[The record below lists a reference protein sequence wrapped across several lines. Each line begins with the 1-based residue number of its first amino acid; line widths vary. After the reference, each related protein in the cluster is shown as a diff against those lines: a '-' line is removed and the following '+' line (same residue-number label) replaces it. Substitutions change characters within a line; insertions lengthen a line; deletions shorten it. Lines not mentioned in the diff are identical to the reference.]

1 MAKNWRQ
8 ILGDGRWV
16 TGKYGGRFYIRDK
29 KIDKP
34 LSLKD
39 AIFAELHKDTHRK
52 INGVDVFDVKDEY
65 MKHAHPGQGRVIIQS
80 GASKHKHGTKQ
91 ISDEYVQAEWLVKT
105 FGGDVTLLRTNQNKR
120 GIYRYP
126 AGNYQPDL
134 MWNNRRLEYWELK
147 EPKNPLDG
155 SSSYRHGFKQIGI
168 NKGMAAGNAGG
179 LIIKIS
185 NPKADSGEIIES
197 ISNRFRQAALSS
209 IDVIVKW
216 ADDDFQVFR
225 LKR

>member
-1 MAKNWRQ
+1 MTKNWRQ
-8 ILGDGRWV
+8 ILGDGHWV

-34 LSLKD
+34 LPLKD

-65 MKHAHPGQGRVIIQS
+65 MKHARPGQGRVIIQS

-147 EPKNPLDG
+147 ELKNPLDG

-179 LIIKIS
+179 LFVKINSTSVSTRVVLERITDRFYQSEINNTDVIIKRPDNS
-185 NPKADSGEIIES
+185 
-197 ISNRFRQAALSS
+197 
-209 IDVIVKW
+209 
-216 ADDDFQVFR
+216 FQVFR
-225 LKR
+225 LKK